1 MKTLSELPMDING
14 CAKTPAADHLFNTK
28 DKTKKTAQ

>member
-1 MKTLSELPMDING
+1 MDING